1 MHAKLLGAT
10 LIIYRNGEECPRA
23 YVVAAPGGAKPDPK
37 EIAQYMQKK
46 VTKHKWLTGGVKIC
60 DEIKKNPSGKILRKE
75 YRAQAAKEIGDSAS
89 KESRL

>member
-1 MHAKLLGAT
+1 
-10 LIIYRNGEECPRA
+10 
-23 YVVAAPGGAKPDPK
+23 
-37 EIAQYMQKK
+37 MQKK

-75 YRAQAAKEIGDSAS
+75 YRAQAAKEIGDSAG